1 MTAILNYLPV
11 VLVGGFLGS
20 GKTTLL
26 NNLLRNTDGRRVA
39 VLVNDFGEISD
50 NQGACVTI
58 LLVFQLK
65 NFKKI
70 FSINLGDS
78 RQILIQNNNIKRL
91 TYDHRMC
98 DPDEIKRIQ

>member
-1 MTAILNYLPV
+1 
-11 VLVGGFLGS
+11 
-20 GKTTLL
+20 
-26 NNLLRNTDGRRVA
+26 
-39 VLVNDFGEISD
+39 
-50 NQGACVTI
+50 
-58 LLVFQLK
+58 LK